1 MTHFKFEWRP
11 EDGIAICRIE
21 DRDHII
27 YEGKAK
33 CHEDDKDMMNE
44 KTGCEIAL
52 MKALIKYQKAQM
64 RNTKYELKGLKQ
76 LLHSIDT
83 SSRYTPGSYEA
94 IMLRKQIE
102 IKEYDIEAYK
112 ESIHDLNVDLKVYT
126 TSKEVFYKTVRNIR
140 REKELEKMHE
150 EGLI

>member
-1 MTHFKFEWRP
+1 MKHPVFEWHP

-64 RNTKYELKGLKQ
+64 RNTKYELKGLGQ
-76 LLHSIDT
+76 EPI
-83 SSRYTPGSYEA
+83 SRK
-94 IMLRKQIE
+94 I
-102 IKEYDIEAYK
+102 
-112 ESIHDLNVDLKVYT
+112 
-126 TSKEVFYKTVRNIR
+126 
-140 REKELEKMHE
+140 
-150 EGLI
+150 